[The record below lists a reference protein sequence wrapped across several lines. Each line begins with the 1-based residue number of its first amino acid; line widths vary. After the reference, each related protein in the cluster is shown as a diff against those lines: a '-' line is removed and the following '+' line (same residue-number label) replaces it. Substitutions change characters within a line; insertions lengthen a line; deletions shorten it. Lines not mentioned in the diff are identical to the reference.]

1 MADAHFTIEKS
12 VRDNKTYSQI
22 TRVDEQESIYELAR
36 MLSGSEVTDSV
47 LANARELRKASEE
60 FKKNGN
66 T

>member
-1 MADAHFTIEKS
+1 M
-12 VRDNKTYSQI
+12 RDNKTYSQI
-22 TRVDEQESIYELAR
+22 TRVNEQESIYELAR

-66 T
+66 A

>member
-1 MADAHFTIEKS
+1 MHTSRLKS

-47 LANARELRKASEE
+47 LANARELRKLRRSLRKTEIRD
-60 FKKNGN
+60 K
-66 T
+66 